1 MPSCLSD
8 NSLVCEVLKV
18 KHVIADSKV
27 VYCAKSKNRTY
38 FLQSVNFLKCGVLLE
53 LLTTPFSFIYY
64 A

>member
-18 KHVIADSKV
+18 KHVIADSKA

-38 FLQSVNFLKCGVLLE
+38 FLQSGQFFEMRGFIGIVNNAF
-53 LLTTPFSFIYY
+53 
-64 A
+64 